1 MAKAGVSLQVYS
13 RFNRMLE
20 FVDTDNL
27 QGLRAFI
34 EDADVHSPGH
44 WQTGE
49 GRFTLRK
56 TTNNA
61 IRLARLNLFSKYVE
75 NKWCPHWLMILLHTV

>member
-1 MAKAGVSLQVYS
+1 MAKVGASLQVYP

-20 FVDTDNL
+20 LVDTDNL

-44 WQTGE
+44 RQTGE

-61 IRLARLNLFSKYVE
+61 VRLARFS
-75 NKWCPHWLMILLHTV
+75 T